1 MNLIRIRNV
10 FLTSV
15 ITLTFLYIV
24 LLAFEVFVATPGI
37 VPKHKTEN
45 NFDRRT
51 TWEVVSDMR
60 KEGKEVYPPAGWNFW
75 MGESLISLGGISNV
89 DTVYCNEL
97 GQYVTY
103 RSDRY
108 GFNNYDY
115 VHDKEIDAVLIGDSF
130 AQGACVKQNE
140 SIMGNLNRMGL
151 ATISLGR
158 GRNGPL
164 KEYASYREYVVEL
177 EPEYVLWLYYEG
189 NDLYGDLQSEKN
201 FGLLKKYLDDD
212 NFSQNLS
219 SNQDKIDNYLKEH
232 LDDLQIFIS
241 HRLTM
246 MRLSSAVK
254 LSNIR
259 TMINNFVGS
268 PILLFRSFK
277 SIDQET
283 KDLFEQIILK
293 MNSEARQKGE
303 RFIFV
308 YLPAYYSYTDYGYKI
323 FRDFDKEYVISFLKE
338 NNIEHLDF
346 DEVVSGHKDPLE
358 FFPYRE
364 YGHYNPFGYQVLSN
378 EIYNYIKAE

>member
-1 MNLIRIRNV
+1 MNFIWIRNV

-15 ITLTFLYIV
+15 ITLTLLYIV
-24 LLAFEVFVATPGI
+24 LLAFEVFVATPGV
-37 VPKHKTEN
+37 VPKHKMEN

-51 TWEVVSDMR
+51 VLEVVSDMR
-60 KEGKEVYPPAGWNFW
+60 KEGKEVYPAASLNFW
-75 MGESLISLGGISNV
+75 MGENLVSLGGISDV
-89 DTVYCNEL
+89 DTVHCNEL
-97 GQYVTY
+97 GQYVVY

-115 VHDKEIDAVLIGDSF
+115 VYDKEIDAVLIGDSF

-151 ATISLGR
+151 ATINLGR
-158 GRNGPL
+158 GGNGPL
-164 KEYASYREYVVEL
+164 REYASYKEYVNEF

-201 FGLLKKYLDDD
+201 FELLRKYLDDD

-219 SNQDKIDNYLKEH
+219 SNQDKVDNYIKEH
-232 LDDLQIFIS
+232 LDERRTYIYIF
-241 HRLTM
+241 HRRLNSAFKLTDT
-246 MRLSSAVK
+246 
-254 LSNIR
+254 R
-259 TMINNFVGS
+259 TMISNFAGS
-268 PILLFRSFK
+268 PILLRLYRNM
-277 SIDQET
+277 DQET

-293 MNSEARQKGE
+293 ANSAARQKGE

-308 YLPAYYSYTDYGYKI
+308 YLPAYNRYTNSGYKNLL
-323 FRDFDKEYVISFLKE
+323 DFGKEYVIGFLKE

-346 DEVVSGHKDPLE
+346 DEVISGYKDPLE